1 KRETRCERKI
11 SSPHNNLLFRPSG
24 PSKRAVRMMRGR
36 SRGGRA
42 ETPVST
48 LLVLVAIL
56 TVLAPIAEATMSPP
70 GPRAAP
76 IALLPTRGVGADPF
90 DTSGAGISSGPS
102 GLFFDYVVTI
112 VMENHAIC
120 ALLTSCGG
128 APPDWTR
135 LAT

>member
-1 KRETRCERKI
+1 PLAKSDRHLTPPLPRNASAGGRLIAAFGQGGPRADRSGHRLEKPNRHREKARIGDFKGENSSERKN
-11 SSPHNNLLFRPSG
+11 SSPQKNLLFKPSG
-24 PSKRAVRMMRGR
+24 PSRWAFRMMRGR

-76 IALLPTRGVGADPF
+76 TALLP
-90 DTSGAGISSGPS
+90 
-102 GLFFDYVVTI
+102 
-112 VMENHAIC
+112 
-120 ALLTSCGG
+120 
-128 APPDWTR
+128 
-135 LAT
+135 

>member
-1 KRETRCERKI
+1 
-11 SSPHNNLLFRPSG
+11 
-24 PSKRAVRMMRGR
+24 MMRGR

-76 IALLPTRGVGADPF
+76 IALLSTRGVRADPF
-90 DTSGAGISSGPS
+90 DTSGAGITSGPS
-102 GLFFDYVVTI
+102 ALFFDYVVTI
-112 VMENHAIC
+112 LREHKGTCEV
-120 ALLTSCGG
+120 LTSCGWA
-128 APPDWTR
+128 APYWTR
-135 LAT
+135 LATDSGLATHLTQL